1 MKKGEITVFLSI
13 VFVLM
18 ISFVSGI
25 LQASMIQ
32 AAKNMARLETDR
44 AVYSIFGE
52 YQKELLEEYHV
63 FGLEGS
69 YGTGSFAEENL
80 ISRMHYYRTEG
91 TDHKITEIQYL
102 TDNSGQAFREQIL
115 TYMEQTNGIG
125 MIREFTGL
133 TTEWEEQEIQGQE
146 MEEIQ
151 EEGVDEIEDISGLLE
166 STAEQEADGDSTE
179 GERTEGAE
187 IASENPFS
195 FLEKIKRYGIV
206 SVVLPEEMEVSE
218 KEIRLETQ
226 ASYRSLTT
234 GRGSF
239 PVRSGMG
246 GIEERLLFN
255 EYVLDRYTNAV
266 SEEEEDAKRNR
277 SLDYEVE
284 YILSGKSSDEEN
296 LESVLFRIFLIRMAL
311 NYAFLLTDTERQ
323 GEAELLALTVAAL
336 LLMPEAAE
344 GIKQLVIIAWAAGE
358 SVTDIRALLAG
369 KRAALVKTSENWQTS
384 LTSLFKLGES
394 GGPEGSDDQGGIYY
408 KDYLRMLLFLG
419 NTDDIT
425 MRTIDRTEENLRLEQ
440 KLEHFRAD
448 HCVTGVKMENTVT
461 LYDSLTYQFPIH
473 FGYE

>member
-13 VFVLM
+13 LFVLM

-32 AAKNMARLETDR
+32 AAKNMGRLEMDR
-44 AVYSIFGE
+44 AVYSVFGE

-63 FGLEGS
+63 FGLDGS
-69 YGTGSFAEENL
+69 YGTGSFSEENL
-80 ISRMHYYRTEG
+80 ISRMHYYGTEG
-91 TDHKITEIQYL
+91 TEHKITEIQYL
-102 TDNSGQAFREQIL
+102 TDNCGQAFREQIL
-115 TYMEQTNGIG
+115 AYMEQTNGIG

-133 TTEWEEQEIQGQE
+133 TSQWEEQEIQGQK

-151 EEGVDEIEDISGLLE
+151 EKNMDEIEDISGLLE
-166 STAEQEADGDSTE
+166 STEEQGENGDRTEDESAE
-179 GERTEGAE
+179 GEGD
-187 IASENPFS
+187 ASENPFS

-206 SVVLPEEMEVSE
+206 SVVLPEDMEVSE
-218 KEIRLETQ
+218 KEINLETQ
-226 ASYRSLTT
+226 ASYRSLRT

-239 PVRSGMG
+239 PARSGSG
-246 GIEERLLFN
+246 GIEERLLFH

-266 SEEEEDAKRNR
+266 PEGEDNPERNR

-284 YILSGKSSDEEN
+284 YILSGKNTDEEN

-358 SVTDIRALLAG
+358 SVTDIRTLLSG

-384 LTSLFKLGES
+384 LTSLFKLGEN
-394 GGPEGSDDQGGIYY
+394 GGPQGNDDQGGIYY
-408 KDYLRMLLFLG
+408 KDYLRMLLFLAD
-419 NTDDIT
+419 TDDVT
-425 MRTIDRTEENLRLEQ
+425 MRAIDRTEENLRSEQ
-440 KLEHFRAD
+440 DLDHFRAD
-448 HCVTGVKMENTVT
+448 HCVTRLKMDNTVT
-461 LYDSLTYQFPIH
+461 IYDSLTYQFPVH